1 MEDNNTIVTLIDEDS
16 NEVEFDLLL
25 TFDYEGKRYAALI
38 PLDEV
43 ENIAEDEVVI
53 LEIVKD
59 ENGESY
65 RSLDNEILLD
75 EVFEEFL
82 AQFEEL
88 TEAED

>member
-1 MEDNNTIVTLIDEDS
+1 MEDNNMIVTLIDEDG
-16 NEVEFDLLL
+16 NEVDFDLLL

-43 ENIAEDEVVI
+43 ENVAEDEVVI

-59 ENGESY
+59 ETGESY

-82 AQFEEL
+82 TQFEEL